1 MEMSQRRLLQVMQMA
16 VGWLTQDHMSQ
27 SVQHPSPDVVV
38 TADNLLHIWISPSN
52 VTIYYHVSLVLQ
64 HATLFGGF
72 MEPLMLY
79 RLTICLQKRK
89 HHHRIQYYWKLEN
102 MMVKQGTNSMVIKHW
117 RVFKQCSLPVAF
129 CRQHTYKH
137 KEKRA
142 RSNAHSKHRDSQYLS
157 VTLTLLRPATNFTL
171 KIVLKSHYEPQDFS
185 LELCILFVW
194 PTGELYR
201 VIREERWIFTEVI
214 ISAIVRKEVHIN
226 MCLKLDWWNLQT

>member
-16 VGWLTQDHMSQ
+16 VGWLTKDHMSQ

-52 VTIYYHVSLVLQ
+52 VTIYYQVSLVLQ

-89 HHHRIQYYWKLEN
+89 HHHRIQYKWKLEN
-102 MMVKQGTNSMVIKHW
+102 MMVKQGTNSTVIKHW

-129 CRQHTYKH
+129 CRQHMYKH

-142 RSNAHSKHRDSQYLS
+142 RSNAHSKHRDSQNLS
-157 VTLTLLRPATNFTL
+157 VTLTFIT
-171 KIVLKSHYEPQDFS
+171 
-185 LELCILFVW
+185 
-194 PTGELYR
+194 TG
-201 VIREERWIFTEVI
+201 
-214 ISAIVRKEVHIN
+214 H
-226 MCLKLDWWNLQT
+226 